1 LPGGVVGVAPAAGD
15 HGIGYRM
22 GKEKARE
29 RLSDFRPR
37 PFVGWAEVG

>member
-1 LPGGVVGVAPAAGD
+1 MHQPQVII
-15 HGIGYRM
+15 GIGYRM

-37 PFVGWAEVG
+37 PVDGWVAMG

>member
-1 LPGGVVGVAPAAGD
+1 VLHQPQVIM
-15 HGIGYRM
+15 GIWYRM

-37 PFVGWAEVG
+37 PFVGWAAMG